1 MPHMLTSEV
10 QVECGRP
17 HVHVNVQMSS
27 VKRHHFGNLLEAI
40 IHVSLRAT
48 TMCNA
53 SWKIDPSNWLALL
66 ITDCG
71 HSYTIM
77 AKHDITHT
85 VHQN

>member
-1 MPHMLTSEV
+1 MSHMLTSEV
-10 QVECGRP
+10 QVECARP
-17 HVHVNVQMSS
+17 HVHGMTCTN
-27 VKRHHFGNLLEAI
+27 KLWHHFGNFLEAI
-40 IHVSLRAT
+40 IHVSLKAT
-48 TMCNA
+48 TTSNA